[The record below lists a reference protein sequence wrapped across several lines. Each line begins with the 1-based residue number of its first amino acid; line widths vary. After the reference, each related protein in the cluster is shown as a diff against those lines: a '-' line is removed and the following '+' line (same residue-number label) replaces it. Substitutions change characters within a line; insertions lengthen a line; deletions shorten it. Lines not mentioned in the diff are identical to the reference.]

1 MSLTMTEYARFISI
15 TENMKKKPG
24 FHKTA
29 VVCAIIMLCMTFSFA
44 QNFTE
49 VKPSPQQVAWQDLEI
64 GAIIHFGPNTFMNQE
79 WGDGTADPSV
89 FNPAH
94 VDPEQWMRAA
104 KSAGIQYVVFVA
116 KHHDGFCLWPTAK
129 TNYSIKSS
137 PWKAGQGDLVRDVAV
152 AARKYGLKFGVYLS
166 PWDRHEPTYKD
177 SAAYDSYYVAQLNE
191 LAISYGELVEFWLDG
206 AGSAGHLYDF
216 DRYVDN
222 LRVYQPNA
230 MIFADAALLKYGD
243 VRWIGNEDGSASE
256 NNWDVLDLRGYLR
269 YRPGEADTPL
279 RKQHWF
285 WHPND
290 ETSLKSVSE
299 LLDTYDRSVG
309 RGAQLMIG
317 LAPDN
322 RGLLPDADVN
332 RLKEFGEALGSI
344 YAPAKNLAPRA
355 RNASVY
361 HAALDFDPDTT
372 WSPPEGSHTATIDLV
387 FSHPIRFDRA
397 LTMEWLVDGQ
407 KVQKYAIQ
415 VLDGTEWKTICWGT
429 TIGHKK
435 IDIFPRINTQHVRLN
450 ILSASATPRI
460 REFQLFDGAP
470 PTNLSRHSGN
480 PRAADAF

>member
-1 MSLTMTEYARFISI
+1 MNGYARFISI
-15 TENMKKKPG
+15 AESMKEKRR

-29 VVCAIIMLCMTFSFA
+29 VVCAMITLSTTFSFA
-44 QNFTE
+44 QNFAD

-89 FNPAH
+89 FNPTHA
-94 VDPEQWMRAA
+94 DPEQWMRAA
-104 KSAGIQYVVFVA
+104 KSAGIKYVVFVA

-129 TNYSIKSS
+129 TNYSVKSS

-177 SAAYDSYYVAQLNE
+177 SSAYDGYYLAQLSE
-191 LAISYGELVEFWLDG
+191 LATSYGELVEFWLDG
-206 AGSAGHLYDF
+206 AGSAGHVYDF

-243 VRWIGNEDGSASE
+243 IRWVGNEDGSASE

-269 YRPGEADTPL
+269 YRPAEADTPL
-279 RKQHWF
+279 RKEHWF

-290 ETSLKSVSE
+290 EGSLKSVSE
-299 LLDTYDRSVG
+299 LLDAYDRTVG

-322 RGLLPDADVN
+322 RGLLPDEDVN

-355 RNASVY
+355 TNASAY
-361 HAALDFDPDTT
+361 HAALDSDPDTI
-372 WSPPEGSHTATIDLV
+372 WSPPEGSHAATIDLV
-387 FSHPIRFDRA
+387 FSHPISFDRA

-415 VLDGTEWKTICWGT
+415 VLDGTKWKTIYSGT

-435 IDIFPRINTQHVRLN
+435 IDLFPRINTQHVRLN

-470 PTNLSRHSGN
+470 PTNSTL
-480 PRAADAF
+480 PPK